1 MGFILIG
8 IVGAAIMFWLAVI
21 LPIGRTGVSCM
32 VTLLIIFLLGGFI
45 LGLVVP
51 VSGFH
56 ETELTSTTK
65 LVSLSDQTISSGSG
79 LIYVSI
85 SGENSYTYYV
95 EVENQYGSDT
105 SKAYK
110 SKTISGSNIT
120 IIEEENYT
128 DATLRVY
135 ETKAK
140 RSFWTFA
147 LDSTKTEYVFFVPK
161 GTIARNVSLG

>member
-8 IVGAAIMFWLAVI
+8 IIGAA
-21 LPIGRTGVSCM
+21 
-32 VTLLIIFLLGGFI
+32 IIFLLLGPRDVDVNFLSSLIILVLLGGI
-45 LGLVVP
+45 LLGLFVP
-51 VSGFH
+51 ISGFH
-56 ETELTSTTK
+56 ETELTSTIK

-85 SGENSYTYYV
+85 SGENSYTFYV
-95 EVENQYGSDT
+95 EVKNQYGSDT

-135 ETKAK
+135 KTKAK

-147 LDSTKTEYVFFVPK
+147 LGSTKTEYVFFVPK
-161 GTIARNVSLG
+161 GTIARSVSLG